1 MEQDLHSKDPK
12 YETCL
17 RPSMLTDFIGHDSVV
32 KRLKILIQAA
42 KERNEATGH
51 ILLNGP
57 PGLGKTTLAS
67 IIAQETQTQL
77 ITTSGPAIEKAGDLA
92 GLLTNLETGD
102 ILFIDEIHR
111 LSKVVEEYLYPAL
124 EQRVLDIMID
134 SGPNA
139 RSVQISL
146 KPFTLIGA
154 TTRVGDLSAP
164 LRSRFDLPLRLE
176 YYSIEDLSTIVLR
189 SAKILSL
196 EINLLAAKY
205 IAQCSRGTPRIANN
219 LLKWVRDCAQIE
231 KTKII
236 SIEIA
241 KKALNMLYI
250 DEKGLHEMDTKI
262 LRYIIDH
269 HKGGPVGLNTL
280 SAALGETTITLS
292 EVYEP
297 FLIMQGFLKRTPR
310 GRETTLLAQQHLN
323 P

>member
-1 MEQDLHSKDPK
+1 MNQNLNTRDPN
-12 YETCL
+12 YETSL
-17 RPSMLTDFIGHDSVV
+17 RPSVLSEFIGHESIRQ
-32 KRLKILIQAA
+32 RLNILIQAA
-42 KERNEATGH
+42 KEREESVGH

-67 IIAQETQTQL
+67 IVAQETQTQL

-92 GLLTNLETGD
+92 GLLTNLDVGD

-124 EQRVLDIMID
+124 EQRMLDIMID

-139 RSVQISL
+139 RSVQIQL

-154 TTRVGDLSAP
+154 TTRIGDLSAP

-176 YYSIEDLSTIVLR
+176 FYPINDLTKIILR
-189 SAKILSL
+189 SAKILRIAV
-196 EINLLAAKY
+196 EMDAAEY
-205 IAQCSRGTPRIANN
+205 ISQCSRGTPRIANN

-231 KTKII
+231 KVKII
-236 SIEIA
+236 TMKIA
-241 KKALNMLYI
+241 KKALDMLYI
-250 DEKGLHEMDTKI
+250 DEKGLHEMDKKI
-262 LRYIIDH
+262 LEYIIH
-269 HKGGPVGLNTL
+269 HHSGGPVGLNTL
-280 SAALGETTITLS
+280 SAALGENAITLS

-310 GRETTLLAQQHLN
+310 GRETTLLAKQHLT